1 MDYVSRYADEE
12 LQSRL
17 ANAGAVLVTGPKAC
31 GKTET
36 ALRLSASSV
45 QLDIDERAYTEAQ
58 IDLKRLLLGEN
69 PRLLDEW
76 QIFPALWNLVR
87 RDVDS
92 QKKDSLYILTGSAN
106 PEETAKLHS
115 GAGRFSVMRMRPMS
129 FFERGWSTGEVRLSD
144 ILAGNDIQSETVETT
159 LEYLA
164 EQILYG
170 GWPGLLDKNLTRAIE
185 HSRDYVSLTAE
196 ADISR
201 VSSKRR
207 DPNKVLKL
215 IQSLARNIST
225 EASISTIANDVRRS
239 GAFKDETAA
248 AYLEALERLM
258 IAEDLPAWSPSIRS
272 RARLRQA
279 PKRHFADPSVAC
291 GALRLSKGKMLDDLN
306 YLGLLFESLVIRDL
320 RIYAQ
325 TLGGRVF
332 HYRDSNGLEADAII
346 EYPSGDWIAVEIKL
360 GISMAESAAKTLMA
374 LSDIIETK
382 RTPPPK
388 ALVVVTGNG
397 FAHRRKDGVYVV
409 PLQTLSA

>member
-1 MDYVSRYADEE
+1 
-12 LQSRL
+12 
-17 ANAGAVLVTGPKAC
+17 
-31 GKTET
+31 
-36 ALRLSASSV
+36 
-45 QLDIDERAYTEAQ
+45 
-58 IDLKRLLLGEN
+58 
-69 PRLLDEW
+69 
-76 QIFPALWNLVR
+76 
-87 RDVDS
+87 
-92 QKKDSLYILTGSAN
+92 
-106 PEETAKLHS
+106 
-115 GAGRFSVMRMRPMS
+115 
-129 FFERGWSTGEVRLSD
+129 
-144 ILAGNDIQSETVETT
+144 
-159 LEYLA
+159 
-164 EQILYG
+164 
-170 GWPGLLDKNLTRAIE
+170 LLDKNLTRAIE

-196 ADISR
+196 VDISR

-225 EASISTIANDVRRS
+225 EASISTIAKDVRGS

-258 IAEDLPAWSPSIRS
+258 IVENLPAWSPSIRS

-279 PKRHFADPSVAC
+279 PKRHFADPSIAC
-291 GALRLSKGKMLDDLN
+291 GALRLSKEKMVDDLN

-346 EYPSGDWIAVEIKL
+346 EYPSGEWIAVEIKL

-397 FAHRRKDGVYVV
+397 FAHRRKDGVYVA
-409 PLQTLSA
+409 PLQTLSM